1 MSYHW
6 FKKMLLSTSILILSS
21 SSLGLATHTVEAKDN
36 LNGEKP
42 TTNLNHNI
50 TSPSVNSEMNNN
62 ETGTPHESNQT
73 GNEGTGSNSRDA
85 NPDSNNVK
93 PDSNN
98 QNPSTDSKPDPNNQ
112 NPSPNPKPDPDNPKP
127 KPDPKPD
134 PDKPKPN
141 PDPKPDPDNPKPNP
155 DPKPDPN
162 KPNPD
167 PKPDPDKPKPNPNP
181 KPDPNKPNPNPSP
194 DPDQPGDSNHS
205 GGSKN
210 GGTWNPNA
218 SDGSNQGQWQPN
230 GNQGNSQN
238 PTGND
243 FVSQRFLALANGAYK
258 YNPYILNQINK
269 LGKDYGEVTDEDIY
283 NIIRKQNFSGNAYLN
298 GLQQQSNYFRFQ
310 YFNPLKSE
318 RYYRNLDEQVLAL
331 ITGEIG
337 SMPDLKKPE
346 DKPDSKQRSFEPHE
360 KDDFTVVK
368 KQEDNKKSASTAY
381 SKSWLAIVCSMMVVF
396 SIMLFLFVKRNKKK
410 IKTNHSDDNP
420 CVIRFFY
427 YGIKM

>member
-6 FKKMLLSTSILILSS
+6 FKKMLLSTSMLILSSS

-42 TTNLNHNI
+42 TTNLNHNV

-62 ETGTPHESNQT
+62 ETGTPHESNQA

-98 QNPSTDSKPDPNNQ
+98 QNPSPDSKPDPNNQ
-112 NPSPNPKPDPDNPKP
+112 NPGPNPKPDPDKPKP
-127 KPDPKPD
+127 NPDPKPD

-141 PDPKPDPDNPKPNP
+141 PDPKPDP
-155 DPKPDPN
+155 
-162 KPNPD
+162 
-167 PKPDPDKPKPNPNP
+167 NPNP

-194 DPDQPGDSNHS
+194 NPNQPGDSNQS

-258 YNPYILNQINK
+258 YNPYILNQINQ
-269 LGKDYGEVTDEDIY
+269 LGKEYGEVTDEDIY

-410 IKTNHSDDNP
+410 NKNESQ
-420 CVIRFFY
+420 RR
-427 YGIKM
+427 

>member
-42 TTNLNHNI
+42 TTNLNHNV
-50 TSPSVNSEMNNN
+50 TSPSVNSEINNN

-73 GNEGTGSNSRDA
+73 GNEGTNSNSRDA

-98 QNPSTDSKPDPNNQ
+98 QNPSSDSKPDPNN
-112 NPSPNPKPDPDNPKP
+112 PNPGPN
-127 KPDPKPD
+127 PKPD

-141 PDPKPDPDNPKPNP
+141 PDP
-155 DPKPDPN
+155 
-162 KPNPD
+162 D
-167 PKPDPDKPKPNPNP
+167 PKPDPDKPKSNPNP

-194 DPDQPGDSNHS
+194 DPNQPGDSNHS

-258 YNPYILNQINK
+258 YNPYILNQINQ
-269 LGKDYGEVTDEDIY
+269 LGKEFGEVTDEDIY

-410 IKTNHSDDNP
+410 NKNESQ
-420 CVIRFFY
+420 RR
-427 YGIKM
+427 

>member
-62 ETGTPHESNQT
+62 ETGTPHKSNQT
-73 GNEGTGSNSRDA
+73 GNEETGSNSRDA

-98 QNPSTDSKPDPNNQ
+98 QNPSPDSKPDSNNQ
-112 NPSPNPKPDPDNPKP
+112 NPSPNPKPNPDNPKP
-127 KPDPKPD
+127 KPD
-134 PDKPKPN
+134 
-141 PDPKPDPDNPKPNP
+141 
-155 DPKPDPN
+155 
-162 KPNPD
+162 
-167 PKPDPDKPKPNPNP
+167 P

-238 PTGND
+238 TTGND

-346 DKPDSKQRSFEPHE
+346 DKPDSKHRSFEPHE

-410 IKTNHSDDNP
+410 NKNESQ
-420 CVIRFFY
+420 RR
-427 YGIKM
+427 

>member
-167 PKPDPDKPKPNPNP
+167 PKPDPDNPKPNPDP

-410 IKTNHSDDNP
+410 NKNESQ
-420 CVIRFFY
+420 RR
-427 YGIKM
+427 

>member
-134 PDKPKPN
+134 PDN
-141 PDPKPDPDNPKPNP
+141 P
-155 DPKPDPN
+155 

-167 PKPDPDKPKPNPNP
+167 PKPDPDKP
-181 KPDPNKPNPNPSP
+181 KPNPNPSP

-410 IKTNHSDDNP
+410 NKNESQ
-420 CVIRFFY
+420 RR
-427 YGIKM
+427 

>member
-6 FKKMLLSTSILILSS
+6 FKKMLLSTSMLILSS
-21 SSLGLATHTVEAKDN
+21 SSIGLATHTVEAKDN

-42 TTNLNHNI
+42 TTNLNHNV

-73 GNEGTGSNSRDA
+73 GDEGTGSNSRDA

-98 QNPSTDSKPDPNNQ
+98 PNPG
-112 NPSPNPKPDPDNPKP
+112 PNPKPDPDKPKPNPNPKP
-127 KPDPKPD
+127 DPDKPKPNPEPKPD

-141 PDPKPDPDNPKPNP
+141 PDPKPDPDKPKPNP
-155 DPKPDPN
+155 E
-162 KPNPD
+162 
-167 PKPDPDKPKPNPNP
+167 PKPDPDKPKPNPEPKPDPNPNP

-194 DPDQPGDSNHS
+194 NPNQPGDSNHS

-230 GNQGNSQN
+230 GNQRNLQN

-258 YNPYILNQINK
+258 YNPYILNQINQ
-269 LGKDYGEVTDEDIY
+269 LGKEYGEVTDEDIY

-410 IKTNHSDDNP
+410 NKNESQ
-420 CVIRFFY
+420 RR
-427 YGIKM
+427 

>member
-6 FKKMLLSTSILILSS
+6 FKKMLLSTSMLILSSS

-42 TTNLNHNI
+42 TTNLNHNV

-62 ETGTPHESNQT
+62 ETGTPHESNQA

-98 QNPSTDSKPDPNNQ
+98 QNPSPDSKPDPNNP
-112 NPSPNPKPDPDNPKP
+112 NPGPNPKPDPDKPKPNPEP

-141 PDPKPDPDNPKPNP
+141 PDPKPDP
-155 DPKPDPN
+155 
-162 KPNPD
+162 
-167 PKPDPDKPKPNPNP
+167 NPNP

-194 DPDQPGDSNHS
+194 NPNQPGDSNQS

-258 YNPYILNQINK
+258 YNPYILNQINQ
-269 LGKDYGEVTDEDIY
+269 LGKEYGEVTDEDIY

-410 IKTNHSDDNP
+410 NKNESQ
-420 CVIRFFY
+420 RR
-427 YGIKM
+427 

>member
-98 QNPSTDSKPDPNNQ
+98 QNPSPDSKPDPNNQ
-112 NPSPNPKPDPDNPKP
+112 NPSPNPKPDPD
-127 KPDPKPD
+127 
-134 PDKPKPN
+134 KPKPN
-141 PDPKPDPDNPKPNP
+141 PDPK
-155 DPKPDPN
+155 
-162 KPNPD
+162 PD

-210 GGTWNPNA
+210 GGTWHPNA

-360 KDDFTVVK
+360 KDDFSVVK

-410 IKTNHSDDNP
+410 NKNESQ
-420 CVIRFFY
+420 RR
-427 YGIKM
+427 

>member
-1 MSYHW
+1 MSYDW
-6 FKKMLLSTSILILSS
+6 FKKMLLSTSMLILSS

-42 TTNLNHNI
+42 TTNLNHNV

-62 ETGTPHESNQT
+62 ETGTPHESNQA

-98 QNPSTDSKPDPNNQ
+98 QNPSPDSKPDPNNP
-112 NPSPNPKPDPDNPKP
+112 NPGPNPKPDPDKPKP
-127 KPDPKPD
+127 NPEPKPDPDKPKPNPEPKPDPDKPKPNPDPKPD

-141 PDPKPDPDNPKPNP
+141 PDPKPDP
-155 DPKPDPN
+155 
-162 KPNPD
+162 
-167 PKPDPDKPKPNPNP
+167 NPNP

-194 DPDQPGDSNHS
+194 NPNQPGDSNHS

-238 PTGND
+238 HTGND
-243 FVSQRFLALANGAYK
+243 FVSQRFLALANGVYK

-381 SKSWLAIVCSMMVVF
+381 SKSWLAIVCSMIVVF

-410 IKTNHSDDNP
+410 NKNESQ
-420 CVIRFFY
+420 RR
-427 YGIKM
+427 

>member
-42 TTNLNHNI
+42 TTNLNHNV
-50 TSPSVNSEMNNN
+50 TSPSVNSEINNN

-73 GNEGTGSNSRDA
+73 GNEGTNSNSRDA

-98 QNPSTDSKPDPNNQ
+98 QNPSSDSKPDPNN
-112 NPSPNPKPDPDNPKP
+112 PNPGPN
-127 KPDPKPD
+127 PKPD

-141 PDPKPDPDNPKPNP
+141 PD
-155 DPKPDPN
+155 
-162 KPNPD
+162 PD

-194 DPDQPGDSNHS
+194 DPNQPGDSNHS

-258 YNPYILNQINK
+258 YNPYILNQINQ
-269 LGKDYGEVTDEDIY
+269 LGKEFGEVTDEDIY

-346 DKPDSKQRSFEPHE
+346 DKPGSKQRSFEPHE

-410 IKTNHSDDNP
+410 NKNESQ
-420 CVIRFFY
+420 RR
-427 YGIKM
+427 

>member
-127 KPDPKPD
+127 K
-134 PDKPKPN
+134 
-141 PDPKPDPDNPKPNP
+141 
-155 DPKPDPN
+155 
-162 KPNPD
+162 
-167 PKPDPDKPKPNPNP
+167 PNP

-410 IKTNHSDDNP
+410 NKNESQ
-420 CVIRFFY
+420 RR
-427 YGIKM
+427 

>member
-21 SSLGLATHTVEAKDN
+21 SSLGLATYTVEAKDN

-141 PDPKPDPDNPKPNP
+141 PDPKPDP
-155 DPKPDPN
+155 
-162 KPNPD
+162 
-167 PKPDPDKPKPNPNP
+167 
-181 KPDPNKPNPNPSP
+181 NKPNPNPSP
-194 DPDQPGDSNHS
+194 DPDQHGDSNHS

-210 GGTWNPNA
+210 GGAWNPNA

-410 IKTNHSDDNP
+410 NKNESQ
-420 CVIRFFY
+420 RR
-427 YGIKM
+427 

>member
-42 TTNLNHNI
+42 TTNLNHNV
-50 TSPSVNSEMNNN
+50 TSPSVNSEINNN

-73 GNEGTGSNSRDA
+73 GNEGTNLNSRDA

-98 QNPSTDSKPDPNNQ
+98 QNPSSDSKPDPNN
-112 NPSPNPKPDPDNPKP
+112 PNPGPN
-127 KPDPKPD
+127 PKPD

-141 PDPKPDPDNPKPNP
+141 PD
-155 DPKPDPN
+155 
-162 KPNPD
+162 PD

-194 DPDQPGDSNHS
+194 DPNQPGDSNHS

-258 YNPYILNQINK
+258 YNPYILNQINQ
-269 LGKDYGEVTDEDIY
+269 LGKEFGEVTDEDIY

-410 IKTNHSDDNP
+410 NKNESQ
-420 CVIRFFY
+420 RR
-427 YGIKM
+427 

>member
-21 SSLGLATHTVEAKDN
+21 SSLGLATYTVEAKDN

-127 KPDPKPD
+127 
-134 PDKPKPN
+134 
-141 PDPKPDPDNPKPNP
+141 
-155 DPKPDPN
+155 
-162 KPNPD
+162 NPD

-194 DPDQPGDSNHS
+194 DPDQHGDSNHS

-410 IKTNHSDDNP
+410 NKNESQ
-420 CVIRFFY
+420 RR
-427 YGIKM
+427 

>member
-1 MSYHW
+1 MSYDW
-6 FKKMLLSTSILILSS
+6 FKKMLLSTSMLILSS

-42 TTNLNHNI
+42 TTNLNHNV

-62 ETGTPHESNQT
+62 ETGTPHESNQA

-98 QNPSTDSKPDPNNQ
+98 QNPSPDSKPDPNNP
-112 NPSPNPKPDPDNPKP
+112 NPGPNPKPDPDKP
-127 KPDPKPD
+127 KPNPEPKPDPDKPKPNPEPKPD

-141 PDPKPDPDNPKPNP
+141 PDPKPDPD
-155 DPKPDPN
+155 
-162 KPNPD
+162 
-167 PKPDPDKPKPNPNP
+167 KPKPNPS
-181 KPDPNKPNPNPSP
+181 PNPN
-194 DPDQPGDSNHS
+194 QPGDSNHS

-238 PTGND
+238 HTGND

-381 SKSWLAIVCSMMVVF
+381 SKSWLAIVCSMIVVF

-410 IKTNHSDDNP
+410 NKNESQ
-420 CVIRFFY
+420 RR
-427 YGIKM
+427 

>member
-98 QNPSTDSKPDPNNQ
+98 QN
-112 NPSPNPKPDPDNPKP
+112 
-127 KPDPKPD
+127 
-134 PDKPKPN
+134 
-141 PDPKPDPDNPKPNP
+141 PNP

-410 IKTNHSDDNP
+410 NKNESQ
-420 CVIRFFY
+420 RR
-427 YGIKM
+427 

>member
-98 QNPSTDSKPDPNNQ
+98 QNPSTDSKPDPNN
-112 NPSPNPKPDPDNPKP
+112 PKP

-141 PDPKPDPDNPKPNP
+141 PDPKPDPDKP
-155 DPKPDPN
+155 

-167 PKPDPDKPKPNPNP
+167 PKPDPDKP
-181 KPDPNKPNPNPSP
+181 NPNPSP
-194 DPDQPGDSNHS
+194 NPNQPGDSNHS

-410 IKTNHSDDNP
+410 NKNESQ
-420 CVIRFFY
+420 RR
-427 YGIKM
+427 

>member
-6 FKKMLLSTSILILSS
+6 FKKMLLSTSMLILSS
-21 SSLGLATHTVEAKDN
+21 SSIGLATHTVEAKDN

-42 TTNLNHNI
+42 TTNLNHNV

-73 GNEGTGSNSRDA
+73 GDEGTGSNSRDA

-98 QNPSTDSKPDPNNQ
+98 PNPG
-112 NPSPNPKPDPDNPKP
+112 PNPKPDPDKPKPNPNPKP
-127 KPDPKPD
+127 DPDKPKPNPEPKPD

-141 PDPKPDPDNPKPNP
+141 PDPKPDP
-155 DPKPDPN
+155 
-162 KPNPD
+162 
-167 PKPDPDKPKPNPNP
+167 NPNP

-194 DPDQPGDSNHS
+194 NPNQPGDSNHS

-230 GNQGNSQN
+230 GNQRNLQN

-258 YNPYILNQINK
+258 YNPYILNQINQ
-269 LGKDYGEVTDEDIY
+269 LGKEYGEVTDEDIY

-410 IKTNHSDDNP
+410 NKNESQ
-420 CVIRFFY
+420 RR
-427 YGIKM
+427 

>member
-141 PDPKPDPDNPKPNP
+141 LDPKPDPDNPKPKP
-155 DPKPDPN
+155 DPKPDPDKP

-167 PKPDPDKPKPNPNP
+167 PKPDPDKPKPNP

-410 IKTNHSDDNP
+410 NKNESQ
-420 CVIRFFY
+420 RR
-427 YGIKM
+427 

>member
-1 MSYHW
+1 MSYDW
-6 FKKMLLSTSILILSS
+6 FKKMLLSTSMLILSS

-42 TTNLNHNI
+42 TTNLNHNV

-62 ETGTPHESNQT
+62 ETGTPHESNQA

-98 QNPSTDSKPDPNNQ
+98 QNPSPDSKPDPNNP
-112 NPSPNPKPDPDNPKP
+112 NPGPNPKPDPDKPKP
-127 KPDPKPD
+127 NPEPKPDPDKPKPNPEPKPDPDKPKPNPDPKPD

-141 PDPKPDPDNPKPNP
+141 PDPKPDP
-155 DPKPDPN
+155 
-162 KPNPD
+162 
-167 PKPDPDKPKPNPNP
+167 NPNP

-194 DPDQPGDSNHS
+194 NPNQPGDSNHS

-238 PTGND
+238 HTGNY

-381 SKSWLAIVCSMMVVF
+381 SKSWLAIVCSMIVVF

-410 IKTNHSDDNP
+410 NKNESQ
-420 CVIRFFY
+420 RR
-427 YGIKM
+427 

>member
-42 TTNLNHNI
+42 TTNLNHNV
-50 TSPSVNSEMNNN
+50 TSPSVNSEINNN

-73 GNEGTGSNSRDA
+73 GNEGTDSNSRDA

-98 QNPSTDSKPDPNNQ
+98 QNPSPEPKPDPNNP
-112 NPSPNPKPDPDNPKP
+112 NPGPNPKPDPDKP
-127 KPDPKPD
+127 KPNPEPKPDPDKPKPNPEPKPD

-141 PDPKPDPDNPKPNP
+141 PDPKPDP
-155 DPKPDPN
+155 
-162 KPNPD
+162 
-167 PKPDPDKPKPNPNP
+167 
-181 KPDPNKPNPNPSP
+181 NKPNPNPSP
-194 DPDQPGDSNHS
+194 NPNQPGDSNHS

-258 YNPYILNQINK
+258 YNPYILNQINQ

-410 IKTNHSDDNP
+410 NKNESQ
-420 CVIRFFY
+420 RR
-427 YGIKM
+427 

>member
-42 TTNLNHNI
+42 TTNLNHNV
-50 TSPSVNSEMNNN
+50 TSPSVNSEINNN
-62 ETGTPHESNQT
+62 QTGTPHESNQT
-73 GNEGTGSNSRDA
+73 GNEGTNSNSRDA

-98 QNPSTDSKPDPNNQ
+98 QNPSSDSKPDPNN
-112 NPSPNPKPDPDNPKP
+112 PNPGPN
-127 KPDPKPD
+127 PKPD

-141 PDPKPDPDNPKPNP
+141 PD
-155 DPKPDPN
+155 
-162 KPNPD
+162 PD

-194 DPDQPGDSNHS
+194 DPNQPGDSNHS

-258 YNPYILNQINK
+258 YNPYILNQINQ
-269 LGKDYGEVTDEDIY
+269 LGKEFGEVTDEDIY

-410 IKTNHSDDNP
+410 NKNESQ
-420 CVIRFFY
+420 RR
-427 YGIKM
+427 

>member
-42 TTNLNHNI
+42 TTNLNHNV
-50 TSPSVNSEMNNN
+50 TSPSVNSEINNN

-73 GNEGTGSNSRDA
+73 GNEGTNSNSRDA

-98 QNPSTDSKPDPNNQ
+98 QNPSSDSKPDPNN
-112 NPSPNPKPDPDNPKP
+112 PNPGPN
-127 KPDPKPD
+127 PKPD

-141 PDPKPDPDNPKPNP
+141 PD
-155 DPKPDPN
+155 
-162 KPNPD
+162 PD

-194 DPDQPGDSNHS
+194 DPNHS

-258 YNPYILNQINK
+258 YNPYILNQINQ
-269 LGKDYGEVTDEDIY
+269 LGKEFGEVTDEDIY

-410 IKTNHSDDNP
+410 NKNESQ
-420 CVIRFFY
+420 RR
-427 YGIKM
+427 

>member
-21 SSLGLATHTVEAKDN
+21 SSLGLSTHTVEAKDN

-62 ETGTPHESNQT
+62 ETGTPHKSNQT
-73 GNEGTGSNSRDA
+73 GNEETGSNSRDA

-98 QNPSTDSKPDPNNQ
+98 QNPSPDSKPDSNNQ
-112 NPSPNPKPDPDNPKP
+112 NPSPNPKPNPDNPKP

-134 PDKPKPN
+134 PDKP
-141 PDPKPDPDNPKPNP
+141 
-155 DPKPDPN
+155 
-162 KPNPD
+162 
-167 PKPDPDKPKPNPNP
+167 
-181 KPDPNKPNPNPSP
+181 KPNPNPSP

-238 PTGND
+238 TTGND

-346 DKPDSKQRSFEPHE
+346 DKPDSKHRSFEPHE

-410 IKTNHSDDNP
+410 NKNESQ
-420 CVIRFFY
+420 RR
-427 YGIKM
+427 

>member
-6 FKKMLLSTSILILSS
+6 FKKMLLSTSMLILSSS

-42 TTNLNHNI
+42 TTNLNHNV

-62 ETGTPHESNQT
+62 ETGTPHESNQA

-98 QNPSTDSKPDPNNQ
+98 QNPSPDSKPDPNNP
-112 NPSPNPKPDPDNPKP
+112 NPGPNPKPDPDKPKP
-127 KPDPKPD
+127 NPDPKPD

-141 PDPKPDPDNPKPNP
+141 PDPKPDPN
-155 DPKPDPN
+155 
-162 KPNPD
+162 
-167 PKPDPDKPKPNPNP
+167 PNPNP

-194 DPDQPGDSNHS
+194 NPNQPGDSNQS

-258 YNPYILNQINK
+258 YNPYILNQINQ
-269 LGKDYGEVTDEDIY
+269 LGKEYGEVTDEDIY

-337 SMPDLKKPE
+337 SMPDLKKSE

-410 IKTNHSDDNP
+410 NKNESQ
-420 CVIRFFY
+420 RR
-427 YGIKM
+427 

>member
-42 TTNLNHNI
+42 TTNLNHNV
-50 TSPSVNSEMNNN
+50 TSPSVNSEINNN

-73 GNEGTGSNSRDA
+73 GNEGTNSNSRDA

-98 QNPSTDSKPDPNNQ
+98 QNPSSDSKPDPNN
-112 NPSPNPKPDPDNPKP
+112 PNPGPN
-127 KPDPKPD
+127 PKPD

-141 PDPKPDPDNPKPNP
+141 PDPD
-155 DPKPDPN
+155 
-162 KPNPD
+162 PD

-194 DPDQPGDSNHS
+194 DPNQPGDSNHS

-258 YNPYILNQINK
+258 YNPYILNQINQ
-269 LGKDYGEVTDEDIY
+269 LGKEFGEVTDEDIY

-410 IKTNHSDDNP
+410 NKNESQ
-420 CVIRFFY
+420 RR
-427 YGIKM
+427 

>member
-1 MSYHW
+1 MSYDW
-6 FKKMLLSTSILILSS
+6 FKKMLLSTSMLILSS

-42 TTNLNHNI
+42 TTNLNHNV

-62 ETGTPHESNQT
+62 ETGTPHESNQA

-98 QNPSTDSKPDPNNQ
+98 QNPSPDSKPDPNNP
-112 NPSPNPKPDPDNPKP
+112 NPGPNPKPDPDKPKP
-127 KPDPKPD
+127 NPEPKPDPDKPNPNPEPKPDPDKPKPNPDPKPD

-141 PDPKPDPDNPKPNP
+141 PDPKPDP
-155 DPKPDPN
+155 
-162 KPNPD
+162 
-167 PKPDPDKPKPNPNP
+167 NPNP

-194 DPDQPGDSNHS
+194 NPNQPGDSNHS

-238 PTGND
+238 HTGND

-381 SKSWLAIVCSMMVVF
+381 SKSWLAIVCSMIVVF

-410 IKTNHSDDNP
+410 NKNESQ
-420 CVIRFFY
+420 RR
-427 YGIKM
+427 

>member
-62 ETGTPHESNQT
+62 ETGTPHKSNQT
-73 GNEGTGSNSRDA
+73 GNEETGSNSRDA

-98 QNPSTDSKPDPNNQ
+98 QNPSPDSKPDSNNQ
-112 NPSPNPKPDPDNPKP
+112 NPSPNPKPNPDNPK
-127 KPDPKPD
+127 
-134 PDKPKPN
+134 
-141 PDPKPDPDNPKPNP
+141 
-155 DPKPDPN
+155 
-162 KPNPD
+162 

-238 PTGND
+238 TTGND

-346 DKPDSKQRSFEPHE
+346 DKPDSKHRSFEPHE

-410 IKTNHSDDNP
+410 NKNESQ
-420 CVIRFFY
+420 RR
-427 YGIKM
+427 

>member
-1 MSYHW
+1 
-6 FKKMLLSTSILILSS
+6 KKMLLSTSMLILSS

-42 TTNLNHNI
+42 TTNLNHNV

-62 ETGTPHESNQT
+62 ETGTPHESNQA

-98 QNPSTDSKPDPNNQ
+98 QNPSPDSKPDPNNP
-112 NPSPNPKPDPDNPKP
+112 NPGPNPKPDPDKPKP
-127 KPDPKPD
+127 NPEPKPDPDKPKPNPEPKPDPDKPKPNPDPKPD

-141 PDPKPDPDNPKPNP
+141 PDPKPDP
-155 DPKPDPN
+155 
-162 KPNPD
+162 
-167 PKPDPDKPKPNPNP
+167 NPNP

-194 DPDQPGDSNHS
+194 NPNQPGDSNHS

-238 PTGND
+238 HTGND

-381 SKSWLAIVCSMMVVF
+381 SKSWLAIVCSMIVVF

-410 IKTNHSDDNP
+410 NKNESQ
-420 CVIRFFY
+420 RR
-427 YGIKM
+427 

>member
-112 NPSPNPKPDPDNPKP
+112 NPSPNPK
-127 KPDPKPD
+127 
-134 PDKPKPN
+134 
-141 PDPKPDPDNPKPNP
+141 P

-410 IKTNHSDDNP
+410 NKNESQ
-420 CVIRFFY
+420 RR
-427 YGIKM
+427 

>member
-1 MSYHW
+1 MSYDW
-6 FKKMLLSTSILILSS
+6 FKKMLLSTSMLILSS

-42 TTNLNHNI
+42 TTNLNHNV

-62 ETGTPHESNQT
+62 ETGTPHESNQA

-98 QNPSTDSKPDPNNQ
+98 QNPSPDSKPDPNNP
-112 NPSPNPKPDPDNPKP
+112 NPGPNPKPDPDKPKP
-127 KPDPKPD
+127 NPEPKPDPDKPKPNPEPKPDPDKPKPNPDPKPD

-141 PDPKPDPDNPKPNP
+141 PDPKPDP
-155 DPKPDPN
+155 
-162 KPNPD
+162 
-167 PKPDPDKPKPNPNP
+167 NPNP

-194 DPDQPGDSNHS
+194 NPNQPGDSNHS

-210 GGTWNPNA
+210 RGTWNPNA

-238 PTGND
+238 HTGND

-381 SKSWLAIVCSMMVVF
+381 SKSWLAIVCSMIVVF

-410 IKTNHSDDNP
+410 NKNESQ
-420 CVIRFFY
+420 RR
-427 YGIKM
+427 

>member
-112 NPSPNPKPDPDNPKP
+112 NSSPNPKPDPDNPKP
-127 KPDPKPD
+127 K
-134 PDKPKPN
+134 
-141 PDPKPDPDNPKPNP
+141 
-155 DPKPDPN
+155 
-162 KPNPD
+162 PD

-410 IKTNHSDDNP
+410 NKNESQ
-420 CVIRFFY
+420 RR
-427 YGIKM
+427 

>member
-6 FKKMLLSTSILILSS
+6 FKKMLLSTSMLILSSSS

-42 TTNLNHNI
+42 TTNLNHNV

-62 ETGTPHESNQT
+62 ETGTPHESNQA

-98 QNPSTDSKPDPNNQ
+98 QNPSPDSKPDPNN
-112 NPSPNPKPDPDNPKP
+112 PNPGPN
-127 KPDPKPD
+127 PKPD

-141 PDPKPDPDNPKPNP
+141 PDPKPDPN
-155 DPKPDPN
+155 
-162 KPNPD
+162 
-167 PKPDPDKPKPNPNP
+167 PNPNP

-194 DPDQPGDSNHS
+194 NPNQPGDSNQS

-258 YNPYILNQINK
+258 YNPYILNQINQ
-269 LGKDYGEVTDEDIY
+269 LGKEYGEVTDEDIY

-410 IKTNHSDDNP
+410 NKNESQ
-420 CVIRFFY
+420 RR
-427 YGIKM
+427 

>member
-98 QNPSTDSKPDPNNQ
+98 QNPSPDSKPDPNNQ
-112 NPSPNPKPDPDNPKP
+112 NPSPNPKPDPD
-127 KPDPKPD
+127 
-134 PDKPKPN
+134 KPKPN
-141 PDPKPDPDNPKPNP
+141 PDPKPDPYNPKPNP
-155 DPKPDPN
+155 D
-162 KPNPD
+162 
-167 PKPDPDKPKPNPNP
+167 P

-210 GGTWNPNA
+210 GGTWHPNA

-360 KDDFTVVK
+360 KDDFSVVK

-410 IKTNHSDDNP
+410 NKNESQ
-420 CVIRFFY
+420 RR
-427 YGIKM
+427 

>member
-1 MSYHW
+1 MSYDW
-6 FKKMLLSTSILILSS
+6 FKTMLLSTSMLILSS

-42 TTNLNHNI
+42 TTNLNHNV

-62 ETGTPHESNQT
+62 ETGTPHESNQA

-98 QNPSTDSKPDPNNQ
+98 QNPSPDSKPDPNNP
-112 NPSPNPKPDPDNPKP
+112 NPGPNPKPDPDKPKP
-127 KPDPKPD
+127 NPEPKPDPDKPKPNPEPKPDPDKPKPNPDPKPD

-141 PDPKPDPDNPKPNP
+141 PDPKPDP
-155 DPKPDPN
+155 
-162 KPNPD
+162 
-167 PKPDPDKPKPNPNP
+167 NPNP

-194 DPDQPGDSNHS
+194 NPNQPGDSNHS

-238 PTGND
+238 HTGND

-381 SKSWLAIVCSMMVVF
+381 SKSWLAIVCSMIVVF

-410 IKTNHSDDNP
+410 NKNESQ
-420 CVIRFFY
+420 RR
-427 YGIKM
+427 

>member
-42 TTNLNHNI
+42 TTNLNHNV
-50 TSPSVNSEMNNN
+50 TSPSVNSEINNN
-62 ETGTPHESNQT
+62 ETGTPHESNQM
-73 GNEGTGSNSRDA
+73 GNEGTNSNSRDA

-98 QNPSTDSKPDPNNQ
+98 QNPSSDSKPDPNN
-112 NPSPNPKPDPDNPKP
+112 PNPGPN
-127 KPDPKPD
+127 PKPD

-141 PDPKPDPDNPKPNP
+141 PDPDS
-155 DPKPDPN
+155 
-162 KPNPD
+162 
-167 PKPDPDKPKPNPNP
+167 KPDPDKPKPNPNP

-194 DPDQPGDSNHS
+194 DPNQPGDSNHS

-258 YNPYILNQINK
+258 YNPYILNQINQ
-269 LGKDYGEVTDEDIY
+269 LGKEFGEVTDEDIY

-410 IKTNHSDDNP
+410 NKNESQ
-420 CVIRFFY
+420 RR
-427 YGIKM
+427 

>member
-1 MSYHW
+1 MSYDW
-6 FKKMLLSTSILILSS
+6 FKKMLLSTSMLILSS

-42 TTNLNHNI
+42 TTNLNHNV

-62 ETGTPHESNQT
+62 ETGTPHESNQA

-98 QNPSTDSKPDPNNQ
+98 QNPSPDSKPDPNN
-112 NPSPNPKPDPDNPKP
+112 PNPGPN
-127 KPDPKPD
+127 PKPD

-141 PDPKPDPDNPKPNP
+141 PE
-155 DPKPDPN
+155 
-162 KPNPD
+162 
-167 PKPDPDKPKPNPNP
+167 PKPDPDKPKPNPS
-181 KPDPNKPNPNPSP
+181 PNPN
-194 DPDQPGDSNHS
+194 QPGDSNHS

-238 PTGND
+238 HTGND

-381 SKSWLAIVCSMMVVF
+381 SKSWLAIVCSMIVVF

-410 IKTNHSDDNP
+410 NKNESQ
-420 CVIRFFY
+420 RR
-427 YGIKM
+427 

>member
-6 FKKMLLSTSILILSS
+6 FKKMLLSTSMLILSS
-21 SSLGLATHTVEAKDN
+21 SSIGLATHTVEAKDN

-42 TTNLNHNI
+42 TTNLNHNV

-73 GNEGTGSNSRDA
+73 GDEGTGSNSRDA

-98 QNPSTDSKPDPNNQ
+98 
-112 NPSPNPKPDPDNPKP
+112 PNPGPN
-127 KPDPKPD
+127 PKPD

-141 PDPKPDPDNPKPNP
+141 PS
-155 DPKPDPN
+155 
-162 KPNPD
+162 
-167 PKPDPDKPKPNPNP
+167 PNPN
-181 KPDPNKPNPNPSP
+181 
-194 DPDQPGDSNHS
+194 QPGDSNHS

-230 GNQGNSQN
+230 GNQRNLQN

-258 YNPYILNQINK
+258 YNPYILNQINQ
-269 LGKDYGEVTDEDIY
+269 LGKEYGEVTDEDIY

-410 IKTNHSDDNP
+410 NKNESQ
-420 CVIRFFY
+420 RR
-427 YGIKM
+427 

>member
-98 QNPSTDSKPDPNNQ
+98 QNPSTDSKPDPNN
-112 NPSPNPKPDPDNPKP
+112 PKP

-134 PDKPKPN
+134 PDKPKPK
-141 PDPKPDPDNPKPNP
+141 PDPKPDPDNPKP
-155 DPKPDPN
+155 KPD
-162 KPNPD
+162 PNPD
-167 PKPDPDKPKPNPNP
+167 PKPDPDKP
-181 KPDPNKPNPNPSP
+181 NPNPSP
-194 DPDQPGDSNHS
+194 NPNQPGDSNHS

-410 IKTNHSDDNP
+410 NKNESQ
-420 CVIRFFY
+420 RR
-427 YGIKM
+427 